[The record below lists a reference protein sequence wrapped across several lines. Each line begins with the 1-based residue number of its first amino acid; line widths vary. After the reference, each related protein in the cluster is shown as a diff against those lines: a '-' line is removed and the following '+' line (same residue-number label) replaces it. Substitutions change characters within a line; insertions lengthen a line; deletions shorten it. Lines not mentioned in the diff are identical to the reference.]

1 MSATP
6 AKHLYS
12 IIGIYKAPPGLS
24 RNEFNG
30 HIQEL
35 GDALA
40 RLPVAKNL
48 LDFNVIFQ
56 TDDLEEHMQ
65 DLGFPS
71 PPATALANGASEN
84 RDNMVAFFRDPA
96 VVQLIHGSEHFGL
109 QAGACAFTAD
119 LAVHVDKASSTD
131 ANSAKRPHGILI
143 FKIPGDISEE
153 DYHSGID
160 SMIEALLSTEVAK
173 KHLIKHS
180 KWIQNDDFTDELA
193 RWKYPEAERV
203 VVLML
208 ECDTTESLK
217 EILGHEHI
225 KQVISEAKENLN
237 LHVDSNC
244 FSAEVASLI

>member
-12 IIGIYKAPPGLS
+12 GIGIYTAPPGLS
-24 RNEFNG
+24 RNEFNR
-30 HIQEL
+30 HMQEL
-35 GDALA
+35 MDALA
-40 RLPVAKNL
+40 RLPTAKNFHH
-48 LDFNVIFQ
+48 FNVIYQ

-65 DLGFPS
+65 GLGFPS
-71 PPATALANGASEN
+71 PPATTLVTAASEN
-84 RDNMVAFFRDPA
+84 RNKMVAFFRDPA

-109 QAGACAFTAD
+109 QAAACAYSAD
-119 LAVHVDKASSTD
+119 LTVHVDNASSAGAD
-131 ANSAKRPHGILI
+131 SAKRPQAILI
-143 FKIPGDISEE
+143 FKIPEDISEE
-153 DYHSGID
+153 DYHLGLD

-180 KWIQNDDFTDELA
+180 KWTQTDDFTEEYK
-193 RWKYPEAERV
+193 RWKYPDPERV

-225 KQVISEAKENLN
+225 KQVISEAKENLS
-237 LHVDSNC
+237 LHVNSNC
-244 FSAEVASLI
+244 FSAEVVSLI